1 MNVELLDAE
10 PSTALTVESRAALAL
25 NASQTEQDLKALA
38 IKNVGIVAIID
49 KPGRDQAH
57 GAAMELKRARTT
69 IEKASKEARE
79 DATKFSKAVIA
90 ESARLIGI
98 VEPEEVRLIGLRD
111 EWDNV
116 QELIKLE
123 KERVEKARITTIH
136 ERIAEIRGYHALA
149 LECRTAERIQSLMV
163 RVAALWVALNPE
175 EVFQEFADEALAVYD
190 ATYDRMTELHAQKFA
205 DEAERARI
213 KAEQEEAAAALK
225 AEREAF
231 AAQQEAARIAAKNE
245 QDLRDAE
252 YAKFAAERDK
262 AQAELR
268 AAQDKIAADKA
279 AIEAID
285 REAKEAAELAEYQK
299 AIATPPIA
307 PPEGVVVT
315 VVEPVIPSAHEL
327 IWAVARA
334 FNVHSGQAAEW
345 LTDRMDEISKFE

>member
-10 PSTALTVESRAALAL
+10 PSTALTAESRAALAL

-38 IKNVGIVAIID
+38 IKNVSIVSIID
-49 KPGRDQAH
+49 KADREQAH
-57 GAAMELKRARTT
+57 GAAMELKRARTS
-69 IEKASKEARE
+69 IEKVSKEARE

-90 ESARLIGI
+90 ESARLISI

-123 KERVEKARITTIH
+123 KERVERVRITTIH

-231 AAQQEAARIAAKNE
+231 AAQQEAARIAAKKE

-262 AQAELR
+262 LKAE
-268 AAQDKIAADKA
+268 
-279 AIEAID
+279 
-285 REAKEAAELAEYQK
+285 
-299 AIATPPIA
+299 
-307 PPEGVVVT
+307 
-315 VVEPVIPSAHEL
+315 
-327 IWAVARA
+327 
-334 FNVHSGQAAEW
+334 
-345 LTDRMDEISKFE
+345 